1 VRLRSALFSSIRLNG
16 CTAAQTLTELAI
28 QSVSDG
34 RRLFA
39 HLQLGAVFERRDGE
53 GGAHRV
59 CRLSAIEPEAGRE
72 LAHYAVD
79 GIRIHRAAFVL
90 AFAVGT
96 QRPE

>member
-1 VRLRSALFSSIRLNG
+1 MAGGFLHIFSWAPFSS
-16 CTAAQTLTELAI
+16 
-28 QSVSDG
+28 
-34 RRLFA
+34 
-39 HLQLGAVFERRDGE
+39 AVMVKVAR
-53 GGAHRV
+53 
-59 CRLSAIEPEAGRE
+59 IECADYPRSSPRPATK

>member
-1 VRLRSALFSSIRLNG
+1 M
-16 CTAAQTLTELAI
+16 AAQTLTELAI